1 MHPLKNSMK
10 SLLALFAILAAPAS
24 AVTVSVSAT
33 NFYNLAAGPGGDTL
47 ITKSN
52 GQPLDQG
59 RIHIGTFAPGFNP
72 QAAVNASDTAALLAN
87 FQAVL
92 NGPVITPAE
101 WSSVFGQDGVD
112 FPGFYNADGP
122 SIPWPDAQLDQDIY
136 LFIGDGQ
143 SLAESTEL
151 GLVRHFARISSTSPV
166 GFELSNPLAD
176 FSLPS
181 HFTGGL
187 FLNVHPFSNTYTGE
201 IVMGSKGH
209 YPISD
214 PYFFT
219 YQGEIDTLQL
229 VAVPEPGTSIQILIL
244 GSLLARRRS
253 R

>member
-1 MHPLKNSMK
+1 MK
-10 SLLALFAILAAPAS
+10 TLLVLSAILTVPAS

-47 ITKSN
+47 ITASN
-52 GQPLDQG
+52 GQPLDRG
-59 RIHIGTFAPGFNP
+59 RVHIGTFAPGFNP
-72 QAAVNASDTAALLAN
+72 QAAVNALDTAALLAS
-87 FQAVL
+87 FQAVIS
-92 NGPVITPAE
+92 GPIITPAE
-101 WSSVFGQDGVD
+101 WSGVFGQDGVD

-122 SIPWPDAQLDQDIY
+122 SISWPDAQLDQDIY

-143 SLAESTEL
+143 TLAESTEL
-151 GLVRHFARISSTSPV
+151 GLVRHFARISSTAPE

-187 FLNVHPFSNTYTGE
+187 FLNVHPYSNTYTGE
-201 IVMGSKGH
+201 IVMGSKGQ

-219 YQGEIDTLQL
+219 YVGEIDTLQL
-229 VAVPEPGTSIQILIL
+229 VAVPEPGTPIQILIL
-244 GSLLARRRS
+244 GSLLARRR
-253 R
+253 RRQ

>member
-1 MHPLKNSMK
+1 MK
-10 SLLALFAILAAPAS
+10 TLLVLSAILAAPAF

-47 ITKSN
+47 ITTSN
-52 GQPLDQG
+52 GQALDRG
-59 RIHIGTFAPGFNP
+59 RVHIGTFVAGFNP
-72 QAAVNASDTAALLAN
+72 QAAAAASDTAALLDN
-87 FQAVL
+87 FQAVFD
-92 NGPVITPAE
+92 GPVITPAE
-101 WSSVFGQDGVD
+101 WSSVYGQDGVD

-122 SIPWPDAQLDQDIY
+122 TIPWPDAQLDQDIY
-136 LFIGDGQ
+136 LFIGNGQ
-143 SLAESTEL
+143 NLAESTEL
-151 GLVRHFARISSTSPV
+151 GLVRHFARISSTAPE

-209 YPISD
+209 HPISD

-219 YQGEIDTLQL
+219 YKGEIDTLQL

-244 GSLLARRRS
+244 GTLLVRRRS